1 MFSEPDIVGHH
12 PAGGL
17 LSGPTGDSDGPVA
30 TWLRPT
36 VLEPNRGATT
46 TSPAIPVTVTDSQLA
61 VLLRQTQWALDDAA
75 HDLPAGRATPGRRA
89 ELAGT
94 LEALAL
100 VLRTPAPDR
109 AGPGAGA

>member
-12 PAGGL
+12 PGSGL
-17 LSGPTGDSDGPVA
+17 LPGPTGDSDGQMVMQTRVTALAPDRVA
-30 TWLRPT
+30 TIT
-36 VLEPNRGATT
+36 AT
-46 TSPAIPVTVTDSQLA
+46 IFVIVTDSQLA
-61 VLLRQTQWALDDAA
+61 VLLRQAQWALDDAA

-100 VLRTPAPDR
+100 VLRAPVPDR